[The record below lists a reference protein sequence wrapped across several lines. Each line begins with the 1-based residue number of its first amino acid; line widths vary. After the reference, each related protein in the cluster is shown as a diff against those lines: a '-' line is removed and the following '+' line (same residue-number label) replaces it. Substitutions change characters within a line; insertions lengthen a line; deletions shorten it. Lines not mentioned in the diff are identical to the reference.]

1 MKLII
6 ILVFTGLFSGQLPT
20 KEKLS
25 YQEKRFVKNVIK
37 LHGDN
42 ALDIT
47 RNEDNMLEITFEDTI
62 YILSTKGFIHEIYI
76 MVDNKWINLDSEFN

>member
-1 MKLII
+1 M
-6 ILVFTGLFSGQLPT
+6 ILVLSGVFSGQLPT

-47 RNEDNMLEITFEDTI
+47 RNEENMLEVTFEDTI
-62 YILSTKGFIHEIYI
+62 YVLNSKGFIHEVYI
-76 MVDNKWINLDSEFN
+76 VIENEWVNLGPE

>member
-1 MKLII
+1 MKIFII
-6 ILVFTGLFSGQLPT
+6 IALTGLFSNPLPT
-20 KEKLS
+20 IEKLS

-47 RNEDNMLEITFEDTI
+47 RNEKNMLEVTFEDTI
-62 YILSTKGFIHEIYI
+62 YILNTKGFIHEIHI
-76 MVDNKWINLDSEFN
+76 VIENEWVILDSE

>member
-1 MKLII
+1 M
-6 ILVFTGLFSGQLPT
+6 ILVLSGVFSGQLPT

-47 RNEDNMLEITFEDTI
+47 RNEENMLEVTF
-62 YILSTKGFIHEIYI
+62 
-76 MVDNKWINLDSEFN
+76 VNP

>member
-1 MKLII
+1 MKLLI
-6 ILVFTGLFSGQLPT
+6 ILGLTGIFFNHLPT

-25 YQEKRFVKNVIK
+25 CQEIKFVKNIIK

-47 RNEDNMLEITFEDTI
+47 RNKDNMLEITFEKTI
-62 YILSTKGFIHEIYI
+62 YILNTKGFIHEIYI
-76 MVDNKWINLDSEFN
+76 NVENEWINLGQETD

>member
-1 MKLII
+1 MKIFM
-6 ILVFTGLFSGQLPT
+6 ILVLSGVFSGQLPT

-47 RNEDNMLEITFEDTI
+47 RNEKNMLEVTFEDTI
-62 YILSTKGFIHEIYI
+62 YILNTKGFIHEVYI
-76 MVDNKWINLDSEFN
+76 VIENEWVNLGPE

>member
-1 MKLII
+1 MKIFI
-6 ILVFTGLFSGQLPT
+6 ILALSGMFSGQLPT

-37 LHGDN
+37 LHGEN

-47 RNEDNMLEITFEDTI
+47 KNKDNMLEITFEDAI
-62 YILSTKGFIHEIYI
+62 YVLNSKGFIHEICI
-76 MVDNKWINLDSEFN
+76 VIENEWVTLESE

>member
-1 MKLII
+1 MKIFI
-6 ILVFTGLFSGQLPT
+6 ILALSGIFSGQLPT

-37 LHGDN
+37 LHGEN

-47 RNEDNMLEITFEDTI
+47 KNKDNMLEVTFEDTI
-62 YILSTKGFIHEIYI
+62 YVLNSKGFIHEICI
-76 MVDNKWINLDSEFN
+76 VIENEWVTLESE

>member
-1 MKLII
+1 M
-6 ILVFTGLFSGQLPT
+6 ILVLSGVFSGQLPT

-47 RNEDNMLEITFEDTI
+47 RNEENMLEVTFDDTI
-62 YILSTKGFIHEIYI
+62 YVLNSKGFIHEIHI
-76 MVDNKWINLDSEFN
+76 VIENEWVILDSE